1 MCDVNLGRAVSDMAQ
16 IPWEQHLGEVVL
28 DTARRQRWRTILVG
42 GCCKASHSD
51 IWKLVNYIRSGDM
64 S

>member
-1 MCDVNLGRAVSDMAQ
+1 MVQ
-16 IPWEQHLGEVVL
+16 IPWEQHLGQIVL
-28 DTARRQRWRTILVG
+28 DTARRQKWRTILVG

-51 IWKLVNYIRSGDM
+51 IKKLAHYIHSSDV